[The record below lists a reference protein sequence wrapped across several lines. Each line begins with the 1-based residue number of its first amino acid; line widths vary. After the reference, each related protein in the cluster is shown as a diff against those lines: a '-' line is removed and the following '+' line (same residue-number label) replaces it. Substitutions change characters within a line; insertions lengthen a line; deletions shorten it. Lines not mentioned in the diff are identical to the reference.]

1 MLLDPATHTL
11 HISSDEGS
19 TFHPAPNIPAGS
31 IHKLV
36 IHPFGH
42 NMAFAL
48 GKGEEHWVSYDRGES
63 WLKWSL
69 GVEGRGASLGG
80 DTLGFHAEKSGESR
94 VLKPRMKPLRL
105 LNSMMS
111 RGRERIR

>member
-19 TFHPAPNIPAGS
+19 TFHPAPNIPPGS
-31 IHKLV
+31 VHKLV

-80 DTLGFHAEKSGESR
+80 DTLGFHAEKSGEFR
-94 VLKPRMKPLRL
+94 ILLWRL
-105 LNSMMS
+105 VETMMAQEY
-111 RGRERIR
+111 GGGERIR